1 MEKKISKKIYNY
13 YQKLF
18 EQYGISPQS
27 VGWGSKE
34 GKQSIRFDVLCK
46 IGDLSNSTILD
57 LGCGFGDL
65 FGYLNYQKIKVKY
78 HGIDINENLINIGK
92 KIYPKASLEYRDFE
106 KKKFT
111 KKFDWVIASGITS
124 HGSTYSHL
132 TNIMKEMFR
141 ICKKGCSIN
150 FVSDNVDYK
159 SKNLFYSSPE
169 KIVSIT
175 KLITNRFVLKHDYMP
190 YEFTIYLYKN
200 NKKTQNHIFTEFIK
214 NSKNTFDD
222 KKWLPNY
229 KK

>member
-18 EQYGISPQS
+18 DEYGVSPQS
-27 VGWGSKE
+27 VGWGSKK

-65 FGYLNYQKIKVKY
+65 FGYLDYQKIKVNY
-78 HGIDINENLINIGK
+78 HGIDINENLVSMGK

-132 TNIMKEMFR
+132 TNIIKEMFR

-190 YEFTIYLYKN
+190 YEFTLYLYKN

-222 KKWLPNY
+222 KKWHPNY
-229 KK
+229 KE

>member
-18 EQYGISPQS
+18 NQYGISPQS

-65 FGYLNYQKIKVKY
+65 FGYLNYQKIKIKY
-78 HGIDINENLINIGK
+78 HGIDINENLVNMGK
-92 KIYPKASLEYRDFE
+92 KIYPEASLEYRDFE
-106 KKKFT
+106 KKKFA

-124 HGSTYSHL
+124 YGSTYSHL

-169 KIVSIT
+169 KIVSVT
-175 KLITNRFVLKHDYMP
+175 KSITNRFVLKHDYMP
-190 YEFTIYLYKN
+190 YEFTLYLYKS
-200 NKKTQNHIFTEFIK
+200 NKKTQNHIFNEFIK
-214 NSKNTFDD
+214 NSENTFDD